1 MNSNADLWK
10 EILRLLERDISNT
23 AVITWFTDCRVLEL
37 RDNLLIIHCPS
48 DFNREVIATRYTD
61 LLKKV
66 LKELFNADFEVSLLT
81 GDETEQYLKKHLD
94 PRADPFCSDEFT
106 FEKFIVGN
114 TNRLACAAARAV
126 AERAAN
132 TDYNPL
138 LIYGESGLG
147 KTHLLYSI
155 AHAIRHNLPKAR
167 IVYIKGDDFTNELIE
182 AIQTGRNREFR
193 EKYRQ
198 ADLLLV
204 DDIQFIAGRV
214 QTQEEFF
221 HTFNTLYESGRQ
233 IVLTSDRPPK
243 DMLRLEDRLR
253 SRFEWGLMVDIQP
266 PDYETRVAIVKTK
279 AARLGIPL
287 AEDAGNYIAENI
299 KANIRQIEGI
309 LKKIRAYIDLQ
320 GAGAVDMELVQR
332 ITKEIIDS
340 EKAYAPEFIIEK
352 VADFYDISPDEVIGK
367 GKTKNVANA
376 RQMSIYL
383 TRKLTGLTLEQ
394 IGEVMNRDHSTVLHS
409 IRKVEENLQ
418 NDPKLVDTVHD
429 ITANITNK

>member
-1 MNSNADLWK
+1 MNSNSDLWN
-10 EILRLLERDISNT
+10 EIKRLLSRHMSDT
-23 AVITWFTDCRVLEL
+23 AVSTWFGDCRVLEL
-37 RDNLLIIHCPS
+37 QDNLLLLHCPS
-48 DFNREVIATRYTD
+48 EYSREIILTRYSD
-61 LLKKV
+61 KLKDV
-66 LKELFNADFEVSLLT
+66 LKELFGADFELSVLNT
-81 GDETEQYLKKHLD
+81 EETEQYLTHHRR
-94 PRADPFCSDEFT
+94 PAADPFGSEEFT

-114 TNRLACAAARAV
+114 SNKMAYAAAKAV
-126 AERAAN
+126 GEN
-132 TDYNPL
+132 QVKDYNPL
-138 LIYGESGLG
+138 LIYGDSGLG

-182 AIQTGRNREFR
+182 AIKTGQNREFR

-198 ADLLLV
+198 ADLLLM
-204 DDIQFIAGRV
+204 DDIQFIAGR
-214 QTQEEFF
+214 QSTQEEFF

-243 DMLRLEDRLR
+243 EMLRLEDRLR
-253 SRFEWGLMVDIQP
+253 SRFEGGLMVDISP

-279 AARLGIPL
+279 AARMGIPL
-287 AEDAGNYIAENI
+287 AEDAGRYVAENI

-309 LKKIRAYIDLQ
+309 LKKIQAYINLQ
-320 GAGAVDMELVQR
+320 GADSVDMALVQR

-340 EKAYAPEFIIEK
+340 EKAYAPEFIIKK
-352 VADFYDISPDEVIGK
+352 VADFYDITPDEVIGK

-376 RQMSIYL
+376 RQMSIFL
-383 TRKLTGLTLEQ
+383 IRKLTSLTLEQ

-409 IRKVEENLQ
+409 IRKVEESLQ
-418 NDPKLVDTVHD
+418 NDPKLLDTVHD